1 MAATRQPTRVEATE
15 RVNRRCP
22 CWSATQYG
30 ASLHGATSPNDVGLS
45 LVPRRLAGGGFG
57 AMVEGA
63 SPKARVSG
71 GRRPHSNLDGRIVN
85 GAPSVTRGKRS
96 RERGVSVTGT
106 GRTGTSY
113 ADPAD
118 DPSKKWARGCADCQ
132 CVIRL
137 PAGRFSTLWHITHLP
152 GV

>member
-1 MAATRQPTRVEATE
+1 
-15 RVNRRCP
+15 
-22 CWSATQYG
+22 
-30 ASLHGATSPNDVGLS
+30 
-45 LVPRRLAGGGFG
+45 
-57 AMVEGA
+57 MVEGA

-71 GRRPHSNLDGRIVN
+71 GRRPPSNLDGRIVN

-118 DPSKKWARGCADCQ
+118 DPSKKWARGCAAPGEASGWDGS
-132 CVIRL
+132 ISTPL
-137 PAGRFSTLWHITHLP
+137 SALIGPGR
-152 GV
+152 GGER